1 MLYLGVQV
9 EVETEEAGEKVASL
23 PFFSLTR
30 RKDNIILG
38 VIEIKDLAEWR
49 SIEAAIGSIPGVVSV
64 TILSAVSGEEPK
76 DANFQA

>member
-9 EVETEEAGEKVASL
+9 EVETEEAGKEVASL

-38 VIEIKDLAEWR
+38 VIEIKDLTEWR
-49 SIEAAIGSIPGVVSV
+49 SIESAIESISGVVSV
-64 TILSAVSGEEPK
+64 IILSSVSGE
-76 DANFQA
+76 